1 MANIS
6 TLLARIL
13 TTRYGKD
20 MRQDLHDAIQA
31 VNNDTETALGK
42 TLAFDNSTRK
52 LTLKA
57 KDNSVLS
64 EATIPGGTS
73 GSTVSWNQIKTSGEK
88 IAEINIDGTTTNVYA
103 SAGGGGG
110 GGAVD
115 TVNGVAPDA
124 NGNVELKPSDI
135 GAAECESIGKF
146 TDTRITESGDV
157 RITESGDERVAEL
170 DVVGYVDSQIP
181 TVPTKTSQLTN
192 DSGFITS
199 SALPTVNNGTLTIQQ
214 NGNTLGTFTANQS
227 GNTTVNITAGNPST
241 ISGAFTA
248 NTSFVPSGSLDV
260 KQYGNVVSING
271 YIYDMNGT
279 ISNDGEYT
287 LGYISGV
294 SLSSNVVWSL
304 GETGPTGSSADT
316 IGDNFA
322 RISLESLTG
331 ALKLRVKTGR
341 TGGFGVRVN
350 LTYIV

>member
-20 MRQDLHDAIQA
+20 MRQDLHDAIEA
-31 VNNDTETALGK
+31 TNNDTETALGK

-64 EATIPGGTS
+64 ETTISGGTS
-73 GSTVSWNQIKTSGEK
+73 GSTVTWNQIKQSGEK
-88 IAEINIDGTTTNVYA
+88 IAKISIDGVETDVYA

-157 RITESGDERVAEL
+157 RVTESGDVRECEL

-181 TVPTKTSQLTN
+181 TKTSDLTN

-260 KQYGNVVSING
+260 KQYGNVISING
-271 YIYDMNGT
+271 YVYDINGT
-279 ISNDGEYT
+279 TSNDGEYT

-294 SLSSNVVWSL
+294 SLPSSVIWSL
-304 GETGPTGSSADT
+304 GETGATGSSADT

-322 RISLESLTG
+322 RISLESTG

-341 TGGFGVRVN
+341 TGGFGIRVN